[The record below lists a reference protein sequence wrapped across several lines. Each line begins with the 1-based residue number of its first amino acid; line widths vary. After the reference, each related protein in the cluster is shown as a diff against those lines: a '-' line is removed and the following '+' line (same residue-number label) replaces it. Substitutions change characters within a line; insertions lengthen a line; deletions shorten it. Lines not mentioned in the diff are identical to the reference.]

1 MTASFDLW
9 QQVFTLSY
17 MANAASAETGDAATI
32 ATDLDNTLD
41 NFFASGT
48 TQAAIGDWTIVWGPV
63 VFEHEPGPT
72 SYADNAMY
80 VATNAGNTQYV
91 VAIAATNSHSKY
103 DWDDEDF
110 DVETTVA
117 WASAFPALAPYGVP
131 SHTPAL
137 LPSISSATALGV
149 NNLLGMIDT
158 IQGTNQTLAQ
168 FLAALP
174 TATTQGA
181 QITFAGHSL
190 AGALSPTLALA
201 LFNPDGG
208 ELALA
213 NWEYVAAYP
222 TAGAT
227 PGNADFATFFSTV
240 LPPVAATSSSTPY
253 QTWNQDTW
261 NDIDVVPHAWE
272 IATLDQITK
281 LYPTSWIITPIK
293 LAGGVDF
300 AKHRSN
306 EGAGTMNGPYAKIA
320 NNPLVGTFQGP
331 PVSNLTTFEAEALYQ
346 HTTAYEVLIGI
357 QSVLQADLK
366 DGFRSALSAVLQQP
380 IDPKV

>member
-17 MANAASAETGDAATI
+17 MANAGSSQIGEAADI
-32 ATDLDNTLD
+32 ATYLDTALD
-41 NFFASGT
+41 SFFGSDT
-48 TQAAIGDWTIVWGPV
+48 TQAAIGDWTVVWGPV
-63 VFEHEPGPT
+63 VFEHKPGPR

-91 VAIAATNSHSKY
+91 VAIAATNSHSTY
-103 DWDDEDF
+103 DWEDEDF

-117 WASAFPALAPYGVP
+117 WAEAFPTLPTYGVP
-131 SHTPAL
+131 TYTPAL
-137 LPSISSATALGV
+137 SPLISSATALGV
-149 NNLLGMIDT
+149 NNLLGMVDAS
-158 IQGTNQTLAQ
+158 TNQTLRQ

-174 TATTQGA
+174 TATTGGA

-208 ELALA
+208 ALTLG
-213 NWEYVAAYP
+213 NWGYVAAYP

-227 PGNADFATFFSTV
+227 PGNADFGTFFSNV
-240 LPPVAATSSSTPY
+240 LPPVAATTSSPPY

-261 NDIDVVPHAWE
+261 NTIDAVPHAWE
-272 IATLDQITK
+272 IATLDQITT
-281 LYPTSWIITPIK
+281 LYPTSWIFTPAK
-293 LAGGVDF
+293 LSLGVDF

-306 EGAGTMNGPYAKIA
+306 EGAGTMNGPYTKIA
-320 NNPLVGTFQGP
+320 NNSLVGTFQGDP
-331 PVSNLTTFEAEALYQ
+331 ISDLKAFETEALYQ

-357 QSVLQADLK
+357 QGIMQTDLK
-366 DGFRSALSAVLQQP
+366 ENFRSALSIILQQP
-380 IDPKV
+380 LDPSV